1 MPNNNLPNERLIEC
15 PANQAQIMIL
25 VNRISRL
32 EDIVKNLLKN
42 KSAED

>member
-1 MPNNNLPNERLIEC
+1 MPNNLPNERLINE

-32 EDIVKNLLKN
+32 EDLLKKLLTD
-42 KSAED
+42 KSEVE